1 MISEYS
7 AAQPTENL
15 WDIMYKC
22 DLRRNFLWKKL
33 FSIIRNTIESDKKNT
48 KYSHEDKNSEKRDRA
63 DSQDYHVSVQT
74 SMGGQGQSHRA
85 FGQVYIKW
93 SSEMTLER
101 SVSSRNRHKTGKKNM
116 SILVVWFFFFSF
128 NIISVSLQNLIYICC
143 YSFVTK
149 KKKPP

>member
-1 MISEYS
+1 MI
-7 AAQPTENL
+7 
-15 WDIMYKC
+15 
-22 DLRRNFLWKKL
+22 
-33 FSIIRNTIESDKKNT
+33 KKNT

-116 SILVVWFFFFSF
+116 SILVVWFFF
-128 NIISVSLQNLIYICC
+128 SVSTSSLFLYK
-143 YSFVTK
+143 T
-149 KKKPP
+149 